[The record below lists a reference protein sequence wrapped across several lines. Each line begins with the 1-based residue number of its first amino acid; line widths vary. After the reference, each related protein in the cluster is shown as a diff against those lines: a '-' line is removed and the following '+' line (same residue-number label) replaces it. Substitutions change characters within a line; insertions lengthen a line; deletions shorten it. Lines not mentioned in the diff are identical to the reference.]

1 MIQNLLAKILEK
13 SRRRDQKL
21 DFKRNELARSLV
33 MKRSNIIGVIVKDIA
48 IPYMAEIIRGL
59 EEVGRQKK
67 YDIFLS
73 SSYGNTESELEI
85 VDFMFRKQAEGIII
99 VGENISNDVIYKLKE
114 NTIPYIFI
122 DKFYDGDFS
131 SNLIDYEKSAYQMT
145 IEIIK
150 RGHKNIL
157 FVKDD
162 KDYKIEKLKYEGYKS
177 AIREYGLNIFHIN
190 ADDVHIE
197 DGYNL
202 GPKLLKRV
210 KEDKISCIFA
220 AEDDLAFGIIN
231 YFYDQKI
238 RVPDDISVAG
248 FGGSKFAEIYK
259 PTLATFQIYY
269 YDIGAGAM
277 SKLIKILKNKSLSK
291 DTVTPHL
298 VHCKMEES
306 VGFLNK

>member
-1 MIQNLLAKILEK
+1 ME
-13 SRRRDQKL
+13 D
-21 DFKRNELARSLV
+21 
-33 MKRSNIIGVIVKDIA
+33 
-48 IPYMAEIIRGL
+48 
-59 EEVGRQKK
+59 KK

-238 RVPDDISVAG
+238 R
-248 FGGSKFAEIYK
+248 
-259 PTLATFQIYY
+259 FQMI
-269 YDIGAGAM
+269 
-277 SKLIKILKNKSLSK
+277 
-291 DTVTPHL
+291 
-298 VHCKMEES
+298 
-306 VGFLNK
+306 FL